1 MKLKYLVLVIGSVT
15 LSACT
20 SSTKSTINK
29 PIVEKVQ
36 VSKTI
41 VESQGKSL
49 KRIVAIGRFSD
60 ETKRGNSFLIDKT
73 NNRIGKQ
80 ASDIL
85 SARLTDSG
93 KFLMLERS
101 DLDNLME
108 EKHYI
113 KAPQE
118 YIGADYMI
126 MGSVSEYGRSTTSD
140 VGIFSR
146 NKIQKAYVTVN
157 VRLVDTKTSQVVYS
171 EEATGE
177 AVSEA
182 NHVFGVGERA
192 GYNSSLDDKALSA
205 AISKLVSNIIENL
218 LDSPWQA
225 YLLSYDEGKFFLSG
239 GKEQG
244 IKEGD
249 VFQVLEKGK
258 QVKNPQTGLFI
269 ELPAKQVGTIQVV
282 GFAGTGKTT
291 LSIAELKS
299 GQFDFADLTRYV
311 VRELK
316 D

>member
-1 MKLKYLVLVIGSVT
+1 MKLNYVVLVMGCVA

-20 SSTKSTINK
+20 SSTQSNINK

-41 VESQGKSL
+41 AEPQGKSL

-108 EKHYI
+108 EKHRM
-113 KAPQE
+113 KDQQE
-118 YIGADYMI
+118 YVGADYMI

-218 LDSPWQA
+218 LDAPWQA

-244 IKEGD
+244 IKKGD
-249 VFQVLEKGK
+249 IFQVLEKGK
-258 QVKNPQTGLFI
+258 KVKNPQTGLFI
-269 ELPAKQVGTIQVV
+269 ELPAKQVATIQVV
-282 GFAGTGKTT
+282 GFTGTGKTT
-291 LSIAELKS
+291 LSIAELKN
-299 GQFDFADLTRYV
+299 GAFDFTDLTRYV

>member
-29 PIVEKVQ
+29 PIVEKMQ

-41 VESQGKSL
+41 AESQGKSL

-93 KFLMLERS
+93 KFLMLERT

-108 EKHYI
+108 EKHRI
-113 KAPQE
+113 KAPHE
-118 YIGADYMI
+118 YAGADYMI
-126 MGSVSEYGRSTTSD
+126 MGSVSEYGRSTTSN

-157 VRLVDTKTSQVVYS
+157 VRLVDTKTSQVIYS

-244 IKEGD
+244 VKEGD

-269 ELPAKQVGTIQVV
+269 ELPAKQVATIQVV

-299 GQFDFADLTRYV
+299 GKFDFTDLTRYV
-311 VRELK
+311 VRDLK